1 MNCIMN
7 GAGKQSVTVRRFF
20 DEWPLVSMVRTQ
32 YSRGIYSYVQSGHYT
47 CEKFMFPLQPQ
58 PRDQEPTGAR
68 QLSLPLNV
76 LRLWNWK
83 SAILSVMLRVPVFAI
98 ATMRRGPE
106 AVAGAILTETA
117 VCAINAGW
125 YAAIVQILRNRKPV
139 WLVVTVISVI
149 VPLSGQVIEYAIHAW
164 HETPHRV
171 AAVVV
176 STVLGAIASL
186 FNWYAM
192 KHGQMLVGGE
202 RSSFASDLRSMPVL
216 LFRFFLLAPRWVGKQ
231 LGWMALPSN

>member
-1 MNCIMN
+1 MLP
-7 GAGKQSVTVRRFF
+7 SH
-20 DEWPLVSMVRTQ
+20 P
-32 YSRGIYSYVQSGHYT
+32 QSGSS
-47 CEKFMFPLQPQ
+47 PRGPQ
-58 PRDQEPTGAR
+58 PHNGGR
-68 QLSLPLNV
+68 LSRPLDV

-83 SAILSVMLRVPVFAI
+83 SALLSVMLRVPIFAI

-106 AVAGAILTETA
+106 VIVGAILTETA

-139 WLVVTVISVI
+139 WLVATVISVI
-149 VPLSGQVIEYAIHAW
+149 VPLSGQVIEYTIHTW
-164 HETPHRV
+164 HQTPHRV
-171 AAVVV
+171 AAVIA
-176 STVLGAIASL
+176 STGLGAIASL

-202 RSSFASDLRSMPVL
+202 RSSFSSDLRSMPVL

>member
-1 MNCIMN
+1 M
-7 GAGKQSVTVRRFF
+7 SR
-20 DEWPLVSMVRTQ
+20 PL
-32 YSRGIYSYVQSGHYT
+32 
-47 CEKFMFPLQPQ
+47 
-58 PRDQEPTGAR
+58 D
-68 QLSLPLNV
+68 V

-83 SAILSVMLRVPVFAI
+83 SALLSVMLRVPIFAI

-106 AVAGAILTETA
+106 VIAGAILTETA

-139 WLVVTVISVI
+139 WLVATVISVI
-149 VPLSGQVIEYAIHAW
+149 VPLSGQVIEYTIHTW
-164 HETPHRV
+164 HQTPHRV
-171 AAVVV
+171 AAVIA
-176 STVLGAIASL
+176 STGLGAIASL

-202 RSSFASDLRSMPVL
+202 RSSFSSDLRSMPVL